1 MDFNAKE
8 YLSIDESMLSKE
20 LAEHPLKFEKL
31 SHALADCNLQ
41 LEEKTQHI
49 EIIEAEKALMLR
61 TKAVE
66 DNVKLTEKT
75 IEQSLA
81 ADLQL
86 IQLKKE
92 RQGLK
97 HNKDVVTGMVRAME
111 HRRDMLKSVSFN
123 ARQEGLLETKKDIIY

>member
-1 MDFNAKE
+1 MEFDAKE
-8 YLSIDESMLSKE
+8 YLSIDESMLTQE
-20 LAEHPLKFEKL
+20 LAEHSLKFEKL
-31 SHALADCNLQ
+31 SHALSDCALK

-49 EIIEAEKALMLR
+49 DIIEAEKALMLR

-66 DNVKLTEKT
+66 DNIKLTEKT

-86 IQLKKE
+86 IQLRKE
-92 RQGLK
+92 RQKIK
-97 HNKDVVTGMVRAME
+97 HDKDIISGMVRAME